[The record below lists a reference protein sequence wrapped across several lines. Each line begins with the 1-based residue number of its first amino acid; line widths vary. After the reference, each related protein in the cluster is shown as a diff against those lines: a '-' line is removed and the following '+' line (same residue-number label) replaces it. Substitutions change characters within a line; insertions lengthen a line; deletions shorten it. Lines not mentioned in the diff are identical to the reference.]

1 MSIFQIIKI
10 IFVFLYDNFIGPE
23 VGLKEAIQKHT
34 NALVLLIMLLVSVF
48 IIYAQNQQIATVRKI
63 AKQNKERYIELKAD
77 RDALRKNYINTLI
90 SYDLMY
96 RMHYDEN
103 DNLIIHDEETGANEG
118 ILHNPTHNK
127 YFHKPPTLDE
137 IVHYMND
144 EKASLSIIE
153 KVHEGVGKHDEVM
166 KTLTSSEV
174 QAASVPAVTTTKNQ

>member
-23 VGLKEAIQKHT
+23 VGLKEAIKKHT
-34 NALVLLIMLLVSVF
+34 NALVLLVMLMFSSLV
-48 IIYAQNQQIATVRKI
+48 IYVQYQQLSTVRKI
-63 AKQNKERYIELKAD
+63 AKQNKEKYLKLKEE
-77 RDALRKNYINTLI
+77 RDLLRKNYINTLI

-118 ILHNPTHNK
+118 ILANPMHNK

-144 EKASLSIIE
+144 DKASLSIIE
-153 KVHEGVGKHDEVM
+153 KVHEGVGKHDAAV
-166 KTLTSSEV
+166 KSLTTSETIPASSPN
-174 QAASVPAVTTTKNQ
+174 ANQ